1 MVATAGVPVDEAAAL
16 VWSPCVAFGGGVR
29 LPIQRSLKP
38 CAALSRA
45 GPFLSGTKEK
55 REVGHVRVGLGWV
68 GLDCSDWAVTGSDML
83 LSSEQEG
90 PTHLSLSFCDRSML
104 NRQT

>member
-1 MVATAGVPVDEAAAL
+1 MVAMAGVPVDEAAAL

-68 GLDCSDWAVTGSDML
+68 GLL
-83 LSSEQEG
+83 
-90 PTHLSLSFCDRSML
+90 
-104 NRQT
+104 